1 MKEFISP
8 AAGKVQSG
16 GMCRSLISIFLCTVL
31 LSACAGSDALS
42 YRDTTYLV
50 FFGKNIGNDGNTVSE
65 VDWAGFEKRVIA
77 TELVGYT
84 VLDGLGG
91 YVPDGKTDVLHED
104 TKVLIYVALGG
115 SGGAEQINGIVQ
127 RYMDRFDQESV
138 LVIIHPSKA
147 LLHRR

>member
-1 MKEFISP
+1 VKEFISP

-31 LSACAGSDALS
+31 LSACAGSNALS

-50 FFGKNIGNDGNTVSE
+50 FFGKNIGNEGSTVSE
-65 VDWAGFEKRVIA
+65 VDWTGFEQRVIA
-77 TELVGYT
+77 TELLGYT
-84 VLDGLGG
+84 IVDGLGG
-91 YVPDGKTDVLHED
+91 YVPDGKTEVVHED

-127 RYMDRFDQESV
+127 RYMDWFEQDSV
-138 LVIIHPSKA
+138 LVITHPSKA
-147 LLHRR
+147 VLHRE